1 MHVKRLKQLKRML
14 KRIPND
20 QLELRLWVT
29 KQKLDKP
36 GVSKNLDCGSVCCVI
51 GWACLYKPF
60 NKEGLNLNAR
70 SIPTFKEHCSW
81 DAVQQFFEITLN
93 EAEWI
98 ASRRAY
104 AKKATTKDVIRH
116 IDALL
121 EGKIN
126 P

>member
-1 MHVKRLKQLKRML
+1 MHVKRLKQLKHML

-20 QLELRLWVT
+20 QLELQGWVT

-36 GVSKNLDCGSVCCVI
+36 GISKNLDCGTVCCVI

-60 NKEGLNLNAR
+60 NKEGLNLIG
-70 SIPTFKEHCSW
+70 STPTFKEHRSW
-81 DAVQQFFEITLN
+81 AAVRHFLEITHN

-98 ASRRAY
+98 GSKHAY
-104 AKKATTKDVIRH
+104 DKKATTRDVIQH

-121 EGKIN
+121 R
-126 P
+126 

>member
-20 QLELRLWVT
+20 QLDLRRWIT

-36 GVSKNLDCGSVCCVI
+36 GISKNLDCGSVCCVI

-60 NKEGLNLNAR
+60 NKEGLNLNGR
-70 SIPTFKEHCSW
+70 IPTFKEDGSW

-98 ASRRAY
+98 ARKRAY
-104 AKKATTKDVIRH
+104 DKKATTKDVIKH
-116 IDALL
+116 INALL

>member
-20 QLELRLWVT
+20 QLELHSWVT
-29 KQKLDKP
+29 KQELDKP
-36 GVSKNLDCGSVCCVI
+36 GISKNVDCGTVCCVI

-60 NKEGLNLNAR
+60 NKEGLNLNG
-70 SIPTFKEHCSW
+70 SLPTFKEHHSW
-81 DAVQQFFEITLN
+81 AAVRHFFGIAQN

-98 ASRRAY
+98 ANKRAY
-104 AKKATTKDVIRH
+104 DKKATTQDVIQH

-121 EGKIN
+121 EGKVN
-126 P
+126 L

>member
-20 QLELRLWVT
+20 QLELRCWVT
-29 KQKLDKP
+29 KQKLYKP
-36 GVSKNLDCGSVCCVI
+36 GISKNLDCGSVCCVI

-60 NKEGLNLNAR
+60 NKEGLNLNG
-70 SIPTFKEHCSW
+70 SVPTFKEHGPW
-81 DAVQQFFEITLN
+81 AAVQQFFEITLN

-98 ASRRAY
+98 ADRRAY
-104 AKKATTKDVIRH
+104 DKKATTRDVIQH

-121 EGKIN
+121 ENKIN

>member
-20 QLELRLWVT
+20 QLDLRRWIT

-36 GVSKNLDCGSVCCVI
+36 GISKNLDCGSVCCVI

-60 NKEGLNLNAR
+60 NKEGLNLNG
-70 SIPTFKEHCSW
+70 SIPTFKEHGSW
-81 DAVQQFFEITLN
+81 NAVQQFFEIALN

-104 AKKATTKDVIRH
+104 DKKATTKDVIRH